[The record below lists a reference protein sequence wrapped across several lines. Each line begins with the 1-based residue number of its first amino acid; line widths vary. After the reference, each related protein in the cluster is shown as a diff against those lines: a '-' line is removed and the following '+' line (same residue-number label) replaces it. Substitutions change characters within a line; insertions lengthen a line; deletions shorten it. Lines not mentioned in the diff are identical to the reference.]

1 MRELTLLH
9 TSDVHLDDRVDET
22 RPSTGQL
29 GFMSVIDKALE
40 LDVDML
46 LLAGDLFD
54 HNRVKE
60 ACLGFASE
68 QLARLSCPVVMIT
81 GNHDCLASY
90 SIYHKY
96 DPCEAGSH
104 IHFIRDLDGT
114 TLDFPDLGL
123 RVWGKSMFDHH
134 PENKPLAGLPAERRD
149 DFWMLGMAHGYLVD
163 RGATMFSSLI
173 TPEEIAASGL
183 DYLAMGHV
191 HVYQSVVHGD
201 TCAAYCGSPNLE
213 QGAREMTAAHITL
226 DPATGVTVAPI
237 YLDIN
242 PDKTVVE
249 PGHASV
255 GLY

>member
-81 GNHDCLASY
+81 GNNCFRSWGIWDVEEASCK
-90 SIYHKY
+90 HK
-96 DPCEAGSH
+96 
-104 IHFIRDLDGT
+104 
-114 TLDFPDLGL
+114 L
-123 RVWGKSMFDHH
+123 RS
-134 PENKPLAGLPAERRD
+134 
-149 DFWMLGMAHGYLVD
+149 
-163 RGATMFSSLI
+163 
-173 TPEEIAASGL
+173 
-183 DYLAMGHV
+183 
-191 HVYQSVVHGD
+191 
-201 TCAAYCGSPNLE
+201 
-213 QGAREMTAAHITL
+213 
-226 DPATGVTVAPI
+226 
-237 YLDIN
+237 
-242 PDKTVVE
+242 
-249 PGHASV
+249 
-255 GLY
+255 